1 LHMLGQWTAMRLS
14 NRWPSRRSVGKGFR
28 CTADECALL
37 CSIFGTDVRDQ
48 VLSCWR
54 EWLQLRRL
62 INGVCRFIASLTI
75 TFRSINSAQN
85 CQHPDSCRC
94 GTTALPS
101 VLIPSPK
108 CKVLRVLERF
118 CGSWSDSA
126 GPGVILRV
134 LKRFCGSWS
143 EASVAHPKQTG
154 SGRLG
159 KAYHR
164 WKEMGVHDM
173 LVVAPGTCCSETI
186 ELQYE
191 SRP

>member
-1 LHMLGQWTAMRLS
+1 MLGQWTAMRLS

-101 VLIPSPK
+101 VLIPSAK
-108 CKVLRVLERF
+108 CKVLRVLE
-118 CGSWSDSA
+118 
-126 GPGVILRV
+126 
-134 LKRFCGSWS
+134 RFCGSWS

-186 ELQYE
+186 ESQYE